1 MNILDELRQHENLSV
16 VPEPQL
22 QWLIDSSEI
31 IELEEGE
38 YLYRNN
44 TPVDHLWLILKGRLR
59 MFVAQ
64 AEGRQTRELGYN
76 EKGYIGGVLPYSRLK
91 TAVANAIAVEP
102 TTVLCLH
109 RNKFKEMIQTQDELV
124 QPLVHLM
131 LDRIRDFTK
140 LDQQNEKMISLGKL
154 SAGLAHELNNPAAA
168 VVRSAAALK
177 KHLGFEADKFKQVMS
192 IHVTE
197 EQVEQV
203 SALLAQKLQE
213 CEQGPTLSLM
223 EKSACEDDLI
233 DWLDDREV
241 ENSCELAESFAEY
254 HLTPDD
260 LDQVEEQVSEKYLS
274 PVLNWMNNVLT
285 TEKMVNEIAE
295 ASGRIGNLVKSIK
308 EYSHMDGGGDKKKI
322 VLRDGVESTLRI
334 LQHKIKSKHIEVV
347 VTMPDS
353 LSLISVSPGEINQVW
368 TNLID
373 NALDALPDGGKIE
386 IEAEQDRNFIVTRV
400 IDNGTGIPEH
410 VIGRIFDPFFTTK
423 EVGKG
428 TGLGLEIAQNIV
440 KRHRGQM
447 NVKSQPGRTEFSVCL
462 PLDE

>member
-1 MNILDELRQHENLSV
+1 MDILDELRHHENLSV

-22 QWLIDSSEI
+22 QWLIDSSELV
-31 IELEEGE
+31 ELEDGE
-38 YLYRNN
+38 YLYRNG
-44 TPVDHLWLILKGRLR
+44 TPIDHLWLILKGRLR

-91 TAVANAIAVEP
+91 TAVANAVAVES
-102 TTVLCLH
+102 TTVLRLH

-168 VVRSAAALK
+168 VVRSASALK
-177 KHLGFEADKFKQVMS
+177 RHLGFEASKFKQVMT
-192 IHVTE
+192 IHVSE
-197 EQVEQV
+197 EQVDKV
-203 SALLAQKLQE
+203 SELLAQKLQE
-213 CEQGPTLSLM
+213 GPQGTLSLM
-223 EKSACEDDLI
+223 EKSAREDDLT

-241 ENSCELAESFAEY
+241 ENSCEVAESFAEY
-254 HLTPDD
+254 NITTDD
-260 LDQVEEQVSEKYLS
+260 LDQVEEHVSDKYLS
-274 PVLNWMNNVLT
+274 PVLNWLNNVLT

-334 LQHKIKSKHIEVV
+334 LQHKTKSKHIEVAV
-347 VTMPDS
+347 EMPDH
-353 LSLISVSPGEINQVW
+353 LPLISVSPGEINQVW

-373 NALDALPDGGKIE
+373 NALDALPEGGKIR
-386 IEAEQDRNFIVTRV
+386 IEAEQDRNFIVTRI
-400 IDNGTGIPEH
+400 IDDGAGIPEN
-410 VIGRIFDPFFTTK
+410 VINRIFDPFFTTK

-440 KRHRGQM
+440 KRHRGQIS
-447 NVKSQPGRTEFSVCL
+447 VKSQPGRTEFSVCL